1 MANPSNP
8 PMFAPPPVVVQM
20 SLLVPLLVA
29 VEAERRLVDRV
40 AFLVPGIEDVSA
52 VLKIKII
59 I

>member
-1 MANPSNP
+1 
-8 PMFAPPPVVVQM
+8 M
-20 SLLVPLLVA
+20 SLLVPLLDA